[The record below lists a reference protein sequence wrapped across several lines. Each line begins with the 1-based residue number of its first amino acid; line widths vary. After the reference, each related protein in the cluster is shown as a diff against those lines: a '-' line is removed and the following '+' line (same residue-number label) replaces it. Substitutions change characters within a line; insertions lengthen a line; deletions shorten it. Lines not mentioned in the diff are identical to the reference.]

1 MALTPKVV
9 LVTKPGYRQA
19 GFSRGLLFLL
29 LGLDTVCRQGG
40 PGWPKKLLLS
50 AGSNAHTTGGHAM
63 PRCDA
68 VDVRSKKKGGRPW
81 VFRDA
86 AAKRQFIHLWAL
98 AMDDGPILKTWEN
111 GTKIVTAH
119 YFFWLEK
126 EGLSAEHFHA
136 QVRRGMTIR

>member
-1 MALTPKVV
+1 MLTARVV

-19 GFSRGLLFLL
+19 GYSRGLILL
-29 LGLDTVCRQGG
+29 HLGLDTVCRQGG
-40 PGWPKKLLLS
+40 DGWPKKLLLS
-50 AGSNAHTTGGHAM
+50 AGSNAHKTGGHAM

-68 VDVRSKKKGGRPW
+68 VDVRSAKRGTRPW

-86 AAKRQFIHLWAL
+86 AAKRAFLQLWAV
-98 AMDDGPILKTWEN
+98 AMQDGPILKTREH

-119 YFFWLEK
+119 YFFWLES
-126 EGLSAEHFHA
+126 EGKAREHFHA

>member
-1 MALTPKVV
+1 MATTPKVV

-19 GFSRGLLFLL
+19 GFSRGLIFLL

-50 AGSNAHTTGGHAM
+50 AGSNDHTKGGHAM

-68 VDVRSKKKGGRPW
+68 VDVRSAKRGTRPW

-86 AAKRQFIHLWAL
+86 AAKRAFLQLWAV
-98 AMDDGPILKTWEN
+98 AMNDGPILKTWEN
-111 GTKIVTAH
+111 GTKIVTEH
-119 YFFWLEK
+119 YFFWLES
-126 EGLSAEHFHA
+126 EGKSREHFHA
-136 QVRRGMTIR
+136 QVRRGKRVK